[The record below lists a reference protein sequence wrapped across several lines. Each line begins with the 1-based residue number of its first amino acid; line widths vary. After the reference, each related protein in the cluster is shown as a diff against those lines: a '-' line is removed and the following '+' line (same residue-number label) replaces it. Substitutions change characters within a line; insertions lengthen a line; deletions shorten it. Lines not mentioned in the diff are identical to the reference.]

1 MPFKKELIE
10 QIDEYVTSHLPDD
23 GWYEGYFSFIKDEV
37 LSKRLEKE
45 FKTIRYIYKILEGLK
60 STDELQLAQIRIQVI
75 FYASIYEAMVHYLLF
90 DRLKDKD
97 EVKELFYI
105 TMPVEISIPQYKKDR
120 IIDALEHNGREV
132 LTYEKRK
139 KKTVESKIRFDAKA
153 EVMCKLCLIDTKLKD
168 ELIKFYEYRNAI
180 HIHAEIK
187 KDLEYELEMAKVA
200 YRRFKPFRE
209 QVLDG
214 LKKLEEK
221 NEEQ

>member
-1 MPFKKELIE
+1 MPFKEELIE
-10 QIDEYVTSHLPDD
+10 QIDEYVTGHLPDD
-23 GWYEGYFSFIKDEV
+23 EWYEGYFSFIKDEV

-90 DRLKDKD
+90 DRLKDSD
-97 EVKELFYI
+97 EVNKLFYI
-105 TMPVEISIPQYKKDR
+105 TMPVKISIPKYKRDK
-120 IIDALEHNGREV
+120 IIKALEHDGNEI
-132 LTYEKRK
+132 LTFVERK

-153 EVMCKLCLIDTKLKD
+153 EVMCKLNLIDSKLKD

-209 QVLDG
+209 QVLEG
-214 LKKLEEK
+214 LKKLEDK
-221 NEEQ
+221 L